1 MERRYRVSQLFSRL
15 SRKTLYSQVAPPG
28 PLSGLGNT
36 VRRRAI
42 ISKAAVRAPFIK
54 PAFRA
59 GIASVLNHRT
69 AAINTGQATIAAAVP
84 GISHGNDLP
93 SKEGT
98 LWGQCNP
105 SAADSKWGSNLAA
118 EQDHPRERKQ
128 GYRSRGRGTGLFLRH
143 RSTASGLILNTS

>member
-28 PLSGLGNT
+28 PLSGPGNV
-36 VRRRAI
+36 VRRRTI

-59 GIASVLNHRT
+59 GIAVVLNLGT
-69 AAINTGQATIAAAVP
+69 AAINTGQAAIGSATL

-93 SKEGT
+93 SREGT
-98 LWGQCNP
+98 SPGQCNP
-105 SAADSKWGSNLAA
+105 SAADSRSGSSRAA
-118 EQDHPRERKQ
+118 EPDHHRERKQ
-128 GYRSRGRGTGLFLRH
+128 GYRSRGRGTSLFLRH
-143 RSTASGLILNTS
+143 RSTASGSAWGDS